1 MHPRPKYN
9 RMKNIAIF
17 PGSFDPI
24 TVGHVS
30 IIKRALPLFEKV
42 IVAIGIN
49 AEKKT
54 MFSVEQR
61 TAWIQQ
67 VFKDE
72 SKVEVETYSGLTVD
86 FCKQKDAGF
95 ILRGL
100 RTAADFEFER
110 GIGQINRNLGIG
122 IETLFLL
129 TEACHTPISSSIVR
143 DVIRHGGDVS
153 SMVPDV
159 VEDDL

>member
-1 MHPRPKYN
+1 M
-9 RMKNIAIF
+9 
-17 PGSFDPI
+17 
-24 TVGHVS
+24 
-30 IIKRALPLFEKV
+30 
-42 IVAIGIN
+42 N

-54 MFSVEQR
+54 MFTTEQR
-61 TAWIQQ
+61 KALIQK

-72 SKVEVETYSGLTVD
+72 PKVTVETYFGLTVD
-86 FCKQKDAGF
+86 FCKKKDAGF

-110 GIGQINRNLGIG
+110 GIGQINRKLDPG
-122 IETLFLL
+122 IETIFLL

-159 VEDDL
+159 EEDELKKI

>member
-1 MHPRPKYN
+1 
-9 RMKNIAIF
+9 MKNIAIF

-30 IIKRALPLFEKV
+30 IIQRALPLFEK
-42 IVAIGIN
+42 IIIAIGMN

-54 MFSVEQR
+54 MFPVEQR
-61 TAWIQQ
+61 AEWIRQ
-67 VFKDE
+67 VFKE
-72 SKVEVETYSGLTVD
+72 EPKVVVETYSGLTVD
-86 FCKQKDAGF
+86 FCKQQKAGF

-110 GIGQINRNLGIG
+110 GIGQINRKLGPG

-153 SMVPDV
+153 SMVPEV
-159 VEDDL
+159 VNGNL

>member
-1 MHPRPKYN
+1 
-9 RMKNIAIF
+9 MKKIALF

-24 TVGHVS
+24 TLGHESLVR
-30 IIKRALPLFEKV
+30 RALPLFDEVV
-42 IVAIGIN
+42 IAIGVN
-49 AEKKT
+49 TEKKH

-61 TAWIQQ
+61 LLWIEK
-67 VFKDE
+67 VFEKE
-72 SKVEVETYSGLTVD
+72 TKIRVETYSGLTVD
-86 FCKQKDAGF
+86 FCKKVGAGF

-110 GIGQINRNLGIG
+110 GIAHVNLMLSKD

-129 TEACHTPISSSIVR
+129 TDAKFTPITSSIVR

-153 SMVPDV
+153 KLVPSAV
-159 VEDDL
+159 KV